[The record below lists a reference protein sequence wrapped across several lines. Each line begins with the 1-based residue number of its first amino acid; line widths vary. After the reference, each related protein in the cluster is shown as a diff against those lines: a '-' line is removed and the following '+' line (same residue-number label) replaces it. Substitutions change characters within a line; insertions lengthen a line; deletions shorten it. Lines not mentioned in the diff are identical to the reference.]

1 MRGASRRR
9 GACDRVPHYLIT
21 GSFAGEP
28 SIACLRLTGV
38 GDALMSKTRISIV
51 AGAMALMSLGAGA
64 AFADD
69 AVPPTPAPVTPA
81 SPSEVDPETGLT
93 YQWERNQDKLQLFA
107 EWIDKRDDSD
117 ADGYVES
124 VNDAEHLATTVLW
137 RGRATPA
144 QEAVLAEGRRRGI
157 TVTIEKRKYDYAQ
170 IEKAADQVFA
180 DVEAGKWQ
188 GYDVSAVSGMRAD
201 YDGITVQAT
210 PTTRALPQGDQTAAT
225 QGPRAAT
232 LPYADGVVAG
242 VQVRL
247 DISAD
252 PVVPAA
258 AVRWDDTAPFNAG
271 GMMRG
276 DGGTGGCS
284 SGFSVNYEGRT
295 HTVTARHCT
304 DVPYRSWS
312 GAANYGS
319 GEGLSS
325 DGAAKVLGARG
336 SSWMFDGSYNNTN
349 GLKKTVVSLR
359 DVGLGDKV
367 CTSGGNSGKHCGLTV
382 TDMSAFWDDKTGH
395 GDVSTIVAMAPTAA
409 DLAAARGD
417 SGGPVYVIGNDP
429 YEVRAVGMIQAI
441 ANEYVSCPTRAGNN
455 ICGNVVFFT
464 STKTIV
470 HGLSGSSLVTG

>member
-1 MRGASRRR
+1 
-9 GACDRVPHYLIT
+9 
-21 GSFAGEP
+21 
-28 SIACLRLTGV
+28 
-38 GDALMSKTRISIV
+38 MSKTRISIV

-210 PTTRALPQGDQTAAT
+210 PTTRAK
-225 QGPRAAT
+225 PR
-232 LPYADGVVAG
+232 
-242 VQVRL
+242 
-247 DISAD
+247 
-252 PVVPAA
+252 
-258 AVRWDDTAPFNAG
+258 
-271 GMMRG
+271 
-276 DGGTGGCS
+276 GT
-284 SGFSVNYEGRT
+284 
-295 HTVTARHCT
+295 
-304 DVPYRSWS
+304 
-312 GAANYGS
+312 
-319 GEGLSS
+319 
-325 DGAAKVLGARG
+325 
-336 SSWMFDGSYNNTN
+336 
-349 GLKKTVVSLR
+349 
-359 DVGLGDKV
+359 
-367 CTSGGNSGKHCGLTV
+367 
-382 TDMSAFWDDKTGH
+382 
-395 GDVSTIVAMAPTAA
+395 
-409 DLAAARGD
+409 
-417 SGGPVYVIGNDP
+417 
-429 YEVRAVGMIQAI
+429 
-441 ANEYVSCPTRAGNN
+441 
-455 ICGNVVFFT
+455 
-464 STKTIV
+464 
-470 HGLSGSSLVTG
+470 